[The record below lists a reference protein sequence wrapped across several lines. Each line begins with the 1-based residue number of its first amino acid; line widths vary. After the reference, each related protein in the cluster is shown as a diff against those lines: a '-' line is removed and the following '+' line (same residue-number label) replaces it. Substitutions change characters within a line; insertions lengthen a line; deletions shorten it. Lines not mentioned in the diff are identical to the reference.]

1 MINLIPENINILHV
15 DDEPIFLDLTKRYL
29 TKLQNRIQIFSVET
43 VETALH
49 TLQKKAFD
57 VIISDYQM
65 YPLNGL
71 DLLETLR
78 SSNDITPLII
88 FSGKN
93 REEIVIRAFNLG
105 ANYFIQKG
113 LNLETNFLELV
124 HFINEIIDK
133 KKEMKKRKS
142 IENKLCY
149 RVQFENLIAQISTR
163 LINLDYNVIDKEIN
177 NALEEIGIFLEID
190 RCSVATLSEKNN
202 PFTITHHW
210 NAPGVVTFLDSFEYV
225 QSQTF
230 LRLYDLIKKRHIFHI
245 PDVNE
250 VLSYSE
256 REKAIFQLQGDKSF
270 LIIPLV
276 SRDKLIGVVSFST
289 KKKYEYWSEK
299 DIPLLQLFGEII
311 INALERK
318 SINISGVTRE

>member
-1 MINLIPENINILHV
+1 
-15 DDEPIFLDLTKRYL
+15 
-29 TKLQNRIQIFSVET
+29 
-43 VETALH
+43 
-49 TLQKKAFD
+49 
-57 VIISDYQM
+57 
-65 YPLNGL
+65 
-71 DLLETLR
+71 
-78 SSNDITPLII
+78 
-88 FSGKN
+88 
-93 REEIVIRAFNLG
+93 
-105 ANYFIQKG
+105 
-113 LNLETNFLELV
+113 
-124 HFINEIIDK
+124 
-133 KKEMKKRKS
+133 MKKRKS

-210 NAPGVVTFLDSFEYV
+210 NAPGVVSFLDSFEYV